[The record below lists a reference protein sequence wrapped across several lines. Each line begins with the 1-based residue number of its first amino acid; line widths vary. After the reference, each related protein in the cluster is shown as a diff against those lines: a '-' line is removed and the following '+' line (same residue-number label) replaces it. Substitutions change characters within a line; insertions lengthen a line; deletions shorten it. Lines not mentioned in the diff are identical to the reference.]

1 MPQQN
6 YLDELTPAFTPL
18 LAIKEASRCLLCHD
32 APCSQ
37 ACPAQTDPGKFIR
50 SIYFRNFKGAAET
63 IRENNA
69 LGAVCARV
77 CPTEKLCQS
86 GCTRAGVDTPIDI
99 GRLQR
104 FVTDFE
110 QQTGMEI
117 YQPGTK
123 TLGKVAIIG
132 AGPAGLQA
140 SVTLTNQG
148 YDVTIY
154 EKEAQAGGWLRNGI
168 PQFRLP
174 QSVLDAEI
182 ARIEKMG
189 VTIKCNN
196 EIGKTLTLEQL
207 KAENRAV
214 LVTVGLS
221 SGSGLP
227 LFEHSDIEIA
237 VDFLHRARQAQGD
250 ISIPQSALIIG
261 GGDVAMDV
269 ASTLKVLGCQA
280 VTCVAR
286 EELDEFPASEKEFA
300 SARELGVSIIDGFTP
315 VAVEGNK
322 VTFKHVR
329 LPGELTMA
337 AKRGGADGI
346 AAINTVKSI
355 TNIDLNQKIGMPI
368 VNGKS
373 SISGYSG
380 KAVKPIALRFI
391 QQMHTHP
398 ELRDFPISGIGG
410 IETWEDAAE
419 FLLLGAATLQVTTGI
434 MQYGY
439 RIVEDM
445 ASGLSH
451 YLADQG
457 FDSLQDMVGL
467 ANNNIVPA
475 EDLDRSYI
483 VYPHI
488 NLDKCV
494 GCGRCYIS
502 CYDGGHQAM
511 EWSEKTR
518 TPHCNT
524 EKCVGCLLCGHVCPV
539 GCIDL
544 GEVKFKKGEK
554 EHPVTL

>member
-1 MPQQN
+1 M
-6 YLDELTPAFTPL
+6 DELTPAFTPL

-86 GCTRAGVDTPIDI
+86 GCTRAGVDAPIDI

-154 EKEAQAGGWLRNGI
+154 EKEAQPGGWLRNGI
-168 PQFRLP
+168 PQFRYPDKVLIASIMGENEQQWEELARLVQEAGADMIECNFSCP
-174 QSVLDAEI
+174 QMTSHAMGSDVGQSPELV
-182 ARIEKMG
+182 EKY
-189 VTIKCNN
+189 C
-196 EIGKTLTLEQL
+196 
-207 KAENRAV
+207 RAV
-214 LVTVGLS
+214 KRG
-221 SGSGLP
+221 
-227 LFEHSDIEIA
+227 
-237 VDFLHRARQAQGD
+237 
-250 ISIPQSALIIG
+250 
-261 GGDVAMDV
+261 
-269 ASTLKVLGCQA
+269 STLPMLAKMTPNIGDMCE
-280 VTCVAR
+280 VA
-286 EELDEFPASEKEFA
+286 L
-300 SARELGVSIIDGFTP
+300 
-315 VAVEGNK
+315 
-322 VTFKHVR
+322 
-329 LPGELTMA
+329 A

-391 QQMHTHP
+391 QQMRTHP

-457 FDSLQDMVGL
+457 FDSLQEMVGL

-483 VYPHI
+483 VYPRI

-539 GCIDL
+539 GCIEL

>member
-154 EKEAQAGGWLRNGI
+154 EKEAHPGGWLRNGI

-196 EIGKTLTLEQL
+196 EVGNTLTLEQL

-227 LFEHSDIEIA
+227 LFEHSDVEIA
-237 VDFLHRARQAQGD
+237 VDFLQRVRQAQGD

-261 GGDVAMDV
+261 GDVVDLVGVEQLHQRVVETAAGQLVELAEATAQGLGDHVAMDV

-337 AKRGGADGI
+337 ADKIILAVGQHARLDAFAELEPQRNTIKTQNYQTRDPQVF
-346 AAINTVKSI
+346 AAGDIVEGDKTV
-355 TNIDLNQKIGMPI
+355 
-368 VNGKS
+368 V
-373 SISGYSG
+373 Y
-380 KAVKPIALRFI
+380 AVK
-391 QQMHTHP
+391 TGK
-398 ELRDFPISGIGG
+398 E
-410 IETWEDAAE
+410 AAE
-419 FLLLGAATLQVTTGI
+419 AI
-434 MQYGY
+434 H
-439 RIVEDM
+439 
-445 ASGLSH
+445 H
-451 YLADQG
+451 YLEGA
-457 FDSLQDMVGL
+457 
-467 ANNNIVPA
+467 
-475 EDLDRSYI
+475 
-483 VYPHI
+483 
-488 NLDKCV
+488 C
-494 GCGRCYIS
+494 S
-502 CYDGGHQAM
+502 C
-511 EWSEKTR
+511 
-518 TPHCNT
+518 
-524 EKCVGCLLCGHVCPV
+524 
-539 GCIDL
+539 
-544 GEVKFKKGEK
+544 
-554 EHPVTL
+554 